1 MMRLAVIVAAVALT
15 IAGARADD
23 TWVMPTAYD
32 ESSYQTEIVLTFAEA
47 VRVCTG
53 GRLTIDVHA
62 GGSLIGGGDIKRA
75 VETGDV
81 AIGERLLSAHAGDNP
96 VFAYD
101 SLPFLATSFD
111 ASERLWQAARPILE
125 EILED
130 DNLVLL
136 YSVPWPPQGL
146 YFSQPVERLADVAG
160 FPFRTYNEAT
170 ARLAE
175 LAGMEPLHVELA
187 DLDGVLRSGRIRG
200 FVSSSETGYNHR
212 LWDYVT
218 HFYDAAAWVPR
229 NYVFVNR
236 DAFNGL
242 DDQGRNCL
250 RSAAHFAQV
259 AGTARAR
266 ELSGWYL
273 SRLAARG
280 MTVAPP
286 GEALAADLGHIGA
299 VMFEEWSAAS
309 GEDGERIMEAFGGP

>member
-1 MMRLAVIVAAVALT
+1 MTRLPVAAAAVALT
-15 IAGARADD
+15 MAGSLADD
-23 TWVMPTAYD
+23 TWIMPTACD
-32 ESSYQTEIVLTFAEA
+32 ESSYQTEIARTFAEA
-47 VRVCTG
+47 VRVCTA
-53 GRLTIDVHA
+53 GRLAIEVHA
-62 GGSLIGGGDIKRA
+62 GGSLIGGGAIKRA

-81 AIGERLLSAHAGDNP
+81 AIGERLLSAHADDNP

-101 SLPFLATSFD
+101 SVPFLATSFD
-111 ASERLWQAARPILE
+111 SSERLWQAARPILE
-125 EILED
+125 EILMG

-160 FPFRTYNEAT
+160 MPFRTYNEAT

-175 LAGMEPLHVELA
+175 LAGLEPVHTELA
-187 DLDGVLRSGRIRG
+187 DLDGVLASGRVRG

-212 LWDYVT
+212 VWDHMT

-229 NYVFVNR
+229 NYVFVNG

-250 RSAAHFAQV
+250 RSAAHFAEV
-259 AGTARAR
+259 AGTTRAR

-280 MTVAPP
+280 MIVAPP
-286 GEALAADLGHIGA
+286 GEALAADLGRIGA
-299 VMFEEWSAAS
+299 VMFDEWSAAA
-309 GEDGERIMEAFGGP
+309 GEDGERIMEAFAGR